1 MQYAFDLWDPP
12 SLAIVGQSTRFPV
25 RHVFCVGRNYAE
37 HAKEMGGD
45 ASKEPPFFFSK
56 PAHSVVSGGGTI
68 QYPLA
73 TKNLHY
79 EFEMVVAIG
88 KEGTHIPR
96 EAALDHVFGYALGL
110 DMTRRDLQDVAKQT
124 RRPWDFGKA
133 FDEAAPI
140 GPIYPVATHGHHSS
154 GKIWLNVNGEL
165 KQRGDLRDMIWPVPD
180 MIAFLTDYYTLR
192 PGDLIMTGTPAGV
205 GAVVPGDELVGGVD
219 GLGELAVKIAPPLHH
234 AK

>member
-1 MQYAFDLWDPP
+1 MEYIFELSECP
-12 SLAIVGQSTRFPV
+12 SLPIVGQTKRFPV

-45 ASKEPPFFFSK
+45 ASQEPPFFFSK
-56 PAHSVVSGGGTI
+56 PARSVVPEGGTI
-68 QYPLA
+68 HYPLA
-73 TKNLHY
+73 TNNLHY

-88 KEGTHIPR
+88 KEGTHIPP
-96 EAALDHVFGYALGL
+96 EAALEYVFGYALGL

-140 GPIYPVATHGHHSS
+140 GPIYPVATHGHPSS
-154 GKIWLNVNGEL
+154 GSIWLKVNGEMR
-165 KQRGDLRDMIWPVPD
+165 QQGDLRDMIWPVPD
-180 MIAFLTDYYTLR
+180 MIAFLTQYYTLR

-205 GAVVPGDELVGGVD
+205 GAVVPGDELLGGID
-219 GLGELAVKIAPPLHH
+219 GLGELAVKIAPPLYP